1 MPEAA
6 DSESTTLFRAARGDP
21 AAFEQIVHRHQAMVF
36 SIAWHYLGNRD
47 LAEDV
52 AQEVFLLLHRR
63 LDEIESAAHLV
74 QWLRKVAVHRSIDE
88 TRRRRFQPLT
98 GIDGLPE
105 PADRSQ
111 PDDPLLRGLLARLL
125 SRLPARSR
133 MIVVLRYTEELDPTE
148 IAELLRMPV
157 GTVKSQLH
165 RSLAVLRRRLERMHK
180 GAFR

>member
-6 DSESTTLFRAARGDP
+6 DSETAMLFRAARGDP
-21 AAFEQIVHRHQAMVF
+21 AAFEQIVRRHQAMVF

-47 LAEDV
+47 LAEDL

-133 MIVVLRYTEELDPTE
+133 MIVVLRYTEELDPAE
-148 IAELLRMPV
+148 IAELLRIPV